1 MTIGTTRFF
10 GNNSELFSKLNTEL
24 QSLQTQAGTGKADL
38 KLANNIGDI
47 SKLSA
52 AEEKKSETNQLLSN
66 SQRAQTDL
74 EVMDVAFERLQKITE
89 LLENGNVTLDDSI
102 KYYEQGI
109 LLKNFCEKKLKDAE
123 MKIKNVLDKS
133 KNNE

>member
-1 MTIGTTRFF
+1 M
-10 GNNSELFSKLNTEL
+10 N
-24 QSLQTQAGTGKADL
+24 DL
-38 KLANNIGDI
+38 LD
-47 SKLSA
+47 
-52 AEEKKSETNQLLSN
+52 KKIENLTYE
-66 SQRAQTDL
+66 D
-74 EVMDVAFERLQKITE
+74 AFNRLQKITE

-133 KNNE
+133 KNGE

>member
-1 MTIGTTRFF
+1 MIFD
-10 GNNSELFSKLNTEL
+10 LFQMKNLL
-24 QSLQTQAGTGKADL
+24 D
-38 KLANNIGDI
+38 
-47 SKLSA
+47 
-52 AEEKKSETNQLLSN
+52 KKIDNLTYE
-66 SQRAQTDL
+66 D
-74 EVMDVAFERLQKITE
+74 AFDRLQKITE

-133 KNNE
+133 TNSE

>member
-1 MTIGTTRFF
+1 M
-10 GNNSELFSKLNTEL
+10 N
-24 QSLQTQAGTGKADL
+24 DL
-38 KLANNIGDI
+38 LD
-47 SKLSA
+47 
-52 AEEKKSETNQLLSN
+52 KKIE
-66 SQRAQTDL
+66 DL
-74 EVMDVAFERLQKITE
+74 TYEDAFNKLQKITE

-133 KNNE
+133 KNSE

>member
-1 MTIGTTRFF
+1 M
-10 GNNSELFSKLNTEL
+10 K
-24 QSLQTQAGTGKADL
+24 DL
-38 KLANNIGDI
+38 LD
-47 SKLSA
+47 
-52 AEEKKSETNQLLSN
+52 KKIENLTYE
-66 SQRAQTDL
+66 D
-74 EVMDVAFERLQKITE
+74 AFNRLQKITE

-133 KNNE
+133 KNSEQ

>member
-1 MTIGTTRFF
+1 M
-10 GNNSELFSKLNTEL
+10 N
-24 QSLQTQAGTGKADL
+24 DL
-38 KLANNIGDI
+38 LD
-47 SKLSA
+47 
-52 AEEKKSETNQLLSN
+52 KKIDNLTYE
-66 SQRAQTDL
+66 D
-74 EVMDVAFERLQKITE
+74 AFNKLQKITE

-133 KNNE
+133 KNSE

>member
-1 MTIGTTRFF
+1 M
-10 GNNSELFSKLNTEL
+10 N
-24 QSLQTQAGTGKADL
+24 DL
-38 KLANNIGDI
+38 LD
-47 SKLSA
+47 
-52 AEEKKSETNQLLSN
+52 KKIENLTYE
-66 SQRAQTDL
+66 D
-74 EVMDVAFERLQKITE
+74 AFNRLQKITE

>member
-1 MTIGTTRFF
+1 M
-10 GNNSELFSKLNTEL
+10 K
-24 QSLQTQAGTGKADL
+24 DL
-38 KLANNIGDI
+38 LDKKIDN
-47 SKLSA
+47 LSY
-52 AEEKKSETNQLLSN
+52 E
-66 SQRAQTDL
+66 D
-74 EVMDVAFERLQKITE
+74 AFERLQKITE

-133 KNNE
+133 KNSE